1 MKTSTSQAICT
12 DTLDTDLAGMKS
24 NLIDIGIANRLAEV
38 FKALSDPTRLRL
50 ISLLLD
56 HEVCVH
62 SLADTMQMSPSAI
75 SHQLRFLRQLRLVRH
90 RKAGRHVFYALD
102 DEHIRSL
109 FVQGIDHVQHK

>member
-1 MKTSTSQAICT
+1 MKTSTGRTICT
-12 DTLDTDLAGMKS
+12 DLPDTDLASMKS

-62 SLADTMQMSPSAI
+62 SLADMMQMSPSAI
-75 SHQLRFLRQLRLVRH
+75 SHQLRLLRQLRVVRH

-102 DEHIRSL
+102 DEHIRGL
-109 FVQGIDHVQHK
+109 FIQGIDHVQHR